1 MDIKKMVTGT
11 LHIRWSRSVLFEQ
24 LHVNFINVEKHM
36 HWIFYELV
44 CACKYNESVI
54 TFLFNQLVVFVL
66 FRTGVPC
73 CKRDTER
80 GKMREQHTE

>member
-1 MDIKKMVTGT
+1 
-11 LHIRWSRSVLFEQ
+11 
-24 LHVNFINVEKHM
+24 M

-80 GKMREQHTE
+80 GKRREQHTE